1 MLAGSVGGPCRVSSR
16 PSSLGLKGRLEFA
29 CLPSVDPLLWTS
41 DGDVTTL

>member
-16 PSSLGLKGRLEFA
+16 PSSLGLKGSLRL
-29 CLPSVDPLLWTS
+29 LVSSVDPLLWMG